1 MIDFGKKVYS
11 GNFLIMKK
19 VKTLSKKEM
28 ARFRELNG
36 TNKEMCKKLSRSGL
50 PYIRVETIGGDWAV
64 EFMLGTTA
72 YDAIEALDMKK
83 DGRGDWR
90 VTGVDGENSKLV
102 FTSMYMDTSVV
113 GDEQYQA
120 DKCKALTEYL
130 KRSGEKAVNAM
141 EEKYGPLDVLGNNDE
156 SEKEV
161 SDGKE

>member
-28 ARFRELNG
+28 ARLREMNG
-36 TNKEMCKKLSRSGL
+36 TNKEICKKLSRSGL

-64 EFMLGTTA
+64 EFMLGSTA
-72 YDAIEALDMKK
+72 YDAIEALDVKK

-90 VTGVDGENSKLV
+90 VTGVDGENSKFV

-120 DKCKALTEYL
+120 DKCKALTAYL

-141 EEKYGPLDVLGNNDE
+141 EEKNVNG
-156 SEKEV
+156 EKEDG
-161 SDGKE
+161 DGKE

>member
-28 ARFRELNG
+28 ARLREMNG
-36 TNKEMCKKLSRSGL
+36 TNKEICKKLSRSGL

-72 YDAIEALDMKK
+72 YDAIEALDVKK

-130 KRSGEKAVNAM
+130 KRSGEKAADAT
-141 EEKYGPLDVLGNNDE
+141 EEKNVN
-156 SEKEV
+156 SEKEDG
-161 SDGKE
+161 DGKE